1 MATFGVASPNNSNG
15 ENSLNDTTQR
25 IKVVLVDLDGHPVP
39 DWVCQSLGREGIEL
53 TIAPCNTRAELE
65 ANAAEADVVWMFG
78 GSRILA
84 NGNLSAVP
92 RCWAIVRTGSGTDN
106 VPVDEATSRRI
117 VVANTPGAF
126 SDAVS
131 DHVVAL
137 MFATARRI
145 AELDRG
151 IRAGRW
157 DQATA
162 IPLNSVQGRTLGL
175 VGFGHVARA
184 VTRKLS
190 GFEMNVLVHDP
201 LVNAETIAKHGA
213 KAVDLDLLLAEAD
226 YISLHCPLTEQTRH
240 LLGEKQLRSMKQTV
254 ILMNTSRG
262 PVIDE
267 RFLVRALTEG
277 WIAAAGLDVFEEEP
291 LGKNH
296 PLLQLDNVVLTPHG
310 AGYSANGLELRW
322 RLSVETIIA
331 LAQGRWPPSC
341 VNREVKPAR
350 ELSP

>member
-1 MATFGVASPNNSNG
+1 M
-15 ENSLNDTTQR
+15 NDTTQR
-25 IKVVLVDLDGHPVP
+25 LKVVLVDLDGQPVP
-39 DWVCQSLGREGIEL
+39 DWVGQSLDREGIKL
-53 TIAPCNTRAELE
+53 TIAQCNTRADLE
-65 ANAAEADVVWMFG
+65 ANAATADLVWLFG
-78 GSRILA
+78 GSRILM
-84 NGNLSAVP
+84 NGNLAAVP

-106 VPVDEATSRRI
+106 VPVDEATSRQI
-117 VVANTPGAF
+117 VVANTPAAF

-137 MFATARRI
+137 MFATSRRI

-175 VGFGHVARA
+175 VGFGHIARA

-201 LVNAETIAKHGA
+201 LVNAETISEHGA
-213 KAVDLDLLLAEAD
+213 KAVNLDTLLAEAD
-226 YISLHCPLTEQTRH
+226 YVSLHCPLTQQTRH
-240 LLGEKQLRSMKQTV
+240 LIGEKQLRSMKPTA
-254 ILMNTSRG
+254 ILVNTSRG
-262 PVIDE
+262 PVVDE
-267 RFLVRALTEG
+267 RSLVRALAEG

-296 PLLQLDNVVLTPHG
+296 PLLQLGNVVLTPHG

-322 RLSVETIIA
+322 RLSVESIIA
-331 LAQGRWPPSC
+331 LAQGRWPASC

-350 ELSP
+350 GLSP